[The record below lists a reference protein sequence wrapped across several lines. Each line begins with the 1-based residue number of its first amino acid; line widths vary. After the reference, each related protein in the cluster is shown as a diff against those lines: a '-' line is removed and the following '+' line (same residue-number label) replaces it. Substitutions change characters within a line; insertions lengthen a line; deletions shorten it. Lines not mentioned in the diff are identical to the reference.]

1 MAEAQLGIIG
11 GLLNLIH
18 IQGNVYCTAN
28 GNIGVN
34 GTATPV
40 FQNAGVQLKCGG
52 NVVSTAKTNG
62 AGIFSIVLD
71 PLQYL
76 LSTPVTNCSLEVKT
90 PLASCDCR
98 KLGRCCHLY
107 CPLETLFLASSTSQT
122 SFQQASNSSPEMED
136 DPNQHLITT
145 SALYKWGRYAIK
157 DFWSF

>member
-1 MAEAQLGIIG
+1 MALKSFLFVSLFVAVALAPMAEAQLGIIG

-18 IQGNVYCTAN
+18 IQGTVYCPAN

-76 LSTPVTNCSLEVKT
+76 LSTLVANCSLEVNT
-90 PLASCDCR
+90 PLESCGA
-98 KLGRCCHLY
+98 KLPEVGTLLS
-107 CPLETLFLASSTSQT
+107 PLLSIGNTLLGFLNIANLVPAG
-122 SFQQASNSSPEMED
+122 FQSVP
-136 DPNQHLITT
+136 
-145 SALYKWGRYAIK
+145 
-157 DFWSF
+157 